1 MQKQLMDKEEYYEFV
16 TEYNFNNKKYSDT
29 INASNE
35 EEAKEKLKAKK
46 ETEVILGY
54 DPTNPIKV

>member
-1 MQKQLMDKEEYYEFV
+1 MDKEEYYEFV